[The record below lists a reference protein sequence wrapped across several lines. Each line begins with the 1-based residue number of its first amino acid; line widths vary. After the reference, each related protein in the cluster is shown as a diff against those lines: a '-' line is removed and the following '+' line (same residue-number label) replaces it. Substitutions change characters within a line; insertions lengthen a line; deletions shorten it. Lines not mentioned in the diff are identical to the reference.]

1 MVSIKLD
8 ENAINAVMSVM
19 GDEQKVNLQQAVVA
33 TFAKHYLK
41 DVVADPKIQSAVD
54 NITNDINRHIIKCS
68 ATAKEHWADEHVI
81 KEPLKK
87 LVIDLV
93 IKIMRDDHYTVATE
107 ILEKYGERMEASF
120 DRLFAENIQAKL
132 NEKLNTMVI
141 NDTYINQLINKRAH
155 ELLEEKLK

>member
-8 ENAINAVMSVM
+8 EKAINAVMSVM
-19 GDEQKVNLQQAVVA
+19 GDEQKIKLQQAVVA
-33 TFAKHYLK
+33 AFAKRYLK
-41 DVVADPKIQSAVD
+41 DVIADPRIQSAID
-54 NITNDINRHIIKCS
+54 MITNGINSHIIKCS
-68 ATAKEHWADEHVI
+68 AAAKEHWADEHVV

-87 LVIDLV
+87 LVTDLV
-93 IKIMRDDHYTVATE
+93 IRILRDDHYTVATE